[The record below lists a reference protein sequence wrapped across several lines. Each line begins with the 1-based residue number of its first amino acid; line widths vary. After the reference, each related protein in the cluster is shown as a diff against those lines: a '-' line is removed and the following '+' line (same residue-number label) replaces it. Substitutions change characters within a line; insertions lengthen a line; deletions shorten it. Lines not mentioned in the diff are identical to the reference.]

1 MWPRMNPAAR
11 TIWLGRW
18 LLPVAAGISAA
29 LAFPPFNI
37 SQMGWVC
44 LVPLLFAVENC
55 GWGEAFRRG
64 YIAGLVFFGM
74 TVWWIVNVTMP
85 GTVGLIAYLALYFGL
100 AAGLFATITR
110 RIAGTS
116 ATAGGATSDSVLL

>member
-1 MWPRMNPAAR
+1 MWLRMNPAAR

-29 LAFPPFNI
+29 LAFPPFHA

-74 TVWWIVNVTMP
+74 TVWWIVNVTVP
-85 GTVGLIAYLALYFGL
+85 GTVGLIAYLALYFG
-100 AAGLFATITR
+100 AAGGLFAIVCGK
-110 RIAGTS
+110 IART
-116 ATAGGATSDSVLL
+116 GATVDGAT